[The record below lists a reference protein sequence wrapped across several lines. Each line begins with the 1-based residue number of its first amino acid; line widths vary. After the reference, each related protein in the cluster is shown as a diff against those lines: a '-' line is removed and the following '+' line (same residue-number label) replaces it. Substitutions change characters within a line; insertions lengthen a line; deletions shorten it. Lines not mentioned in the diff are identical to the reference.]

1 MLWNCKPENVGICK
15 INGQRVLFYII
26 FSSFNCKFGFIKK
39 LILFLFKCSLLILHE
54 SFFFCFKF
62 YFTN

>member
-26 FSSFNCKFGFIKK
+26 I
-39 LILFLFKCSLLILHE
+39 ILFFQVSIVNLAL
-54 SFFFCFKF
+54 
-62 YFTN
+62 